1 MAPITYLFKAV
12 VEFTSPLSEA
22 AILTRINDLLVPEIE
37 TKINQRLGP
46 HIDGLA
52 LEKKIKLHAIN
63 GVTNGFEA
71 YPKYILTGDT
81 NKPESFINTRI
92 DQVYDDIKS
101 IVEDDIINNQG
112 GTSDF
117 WHRHL
122 TSGTV
127 DN

>member
-1 MAPITYLFKAV
+1 MAPVNYRFKAV

-22 AILTRINDLLVPEIE
+22 AILARINDDLVLAIDA
-37 TKINQRLGP
+37 KIDQRLGP
-46 HIDGLA
+46 HISGLT
-52 LEKKIKLHAIN
+52 LEKKIKLHSIA
-63 GVTNGFEA
+63 GVVNGFEA

-81 NKPESFINTRI
+81 TKSESFINARI
-92 DQVYDDIKS
+92 DQIYDDIKAL
-101 IVEDDIINNQG
+101 VETDIANQG
-112 GTSDF
+112 GTVLS

>member
-12 VEFTSPLSEA
+12 VEFTSPLSEG

-37 TKINQRLGP
+37 AKINQRLGP
-46 HIDGLA
+46 HISGLT
-52 LEKKIKLHAIN
+52 LEKKIKLHAID

-81 NKPESFINTRI
+81 TKSESFINTRI
-92 DQVYDDIKS
+92 DQIYDDIKS
-101 IVEDDIINNQG
+101 LVEADIAAQG

-127 DN
+127 EN

>member
-1 MAPITYLFKAV
+1 MATIRIHFKAV

-22 AILTRINDLLVPEIE
+22 AILTRINDLLVPEIDA
-37 TKINQRLGP
+37 KIDQRLGP
-46 HIDGLA
+46 HISGLA
-52 LEKKIKLHAIN
+52 LDKKIKLHSIAGITD
-63 GVTNGFEA
+63 GYEA

-81 NKPESFINTRI
+81 SKSESFINTRI

-101 IVEDDIINNQG
+101 FVEDDIINNQG
-112 GTSDF
+112 GTVDF